1 MNVGQVLS
9 DTAAR
14 IPGKTAVL
22 FKDEKIT
29 YADLELMATR
39 LANKLRVCGV
49 VRGDRVAIVLPNSS
63 RWVVSYL
70 AAMKI
75 GAVAVPLDFRFK
87 ADELVP
93 IFRDAQAR
101 TIVTSSQHPAY
112 RAFSTAEGIDAVVA
126 TGSEGGDECISYE
139 EIMADATLSAAM
151 TADVAE
157 EEDAL
162 YLYTSGTTGKP
173 KGVVLSFAN
182 LDLFPEAMGE
192 ILKISSDMIMGCLL
206 PMSHITGPILCN
218 ELLVRGSTLFIFDQ
232 LRPDKILAAVER
244 YRVNYFHSVPPI
256 FEALINVPHRDRF
269 DVSSLQFVAM
279 MGTSVPLPLIRNFRR
294 VFPSVAV
301 VQGYGLTET
310 SPFITLLPIE
320 YHEKKMGS
328 IGRAVPHAEIRII
341 DESGKE
347 MPDGEAGELI
357 VRGPMLM
364 KGYHGNVPATGE
376 RIKNGWLYTGDIC
389 RKDADGFY
397 YHLGRKDD
405 MIIVGGLNVYPEEVE
420 QVLTAHP
427 GVQAVGVVG
436 MPDSDRGQVIKAVL
450 VVKPGISLTKKEVTA
465 YCNQRLASFKVPKVI
480 EFADELPKSST
491 GKVARRLLIS
501 IEREPARHSLPS

>member
-1 MNVGQVLS
+1 MF
-9 DTAAR
+9 T
-14 IPGKTAVL
+14 
-22 FKDEKIT
+22 
-29 YADLELMATR
+29 
-39 LANKLRVCGV
+39 GV
-49 VRGDRVAIVLPNSS
+49 EDIETV
-63 RWVVSYL
+63 
-70 AAMKI
+70 
-75 GAVAVPLDFRFK
+75 
-87 ADELVP
+87 
-93 IFRDAQAR
+93 
-101 TIVTSSQHPAY
+101 IVT
-112 RAFSTAEGIDAVVA
+112 
-126 TGSEGGDECISYE
+126 GGRGVDGCISYE
-139 EIMADATLSAAM
+139 EVISDSSLSAAIR
-151 TADVAE
+151 ADVAE
-157 EEDAL
+157 EDDAL

-182 LDLFPEAMGE
+182 LDLFPEAMRN
-192 ILKISSDMIMGCLL
+192 ILKISADVIMGCLL

-232 LRPDKILAAVER
+232 LRPDKILAAVEKH
-244 YRVNYFHSVPPI
+244 RVSYFHSVPPI
-256 FEALINVPHRDRF
+256 FEALINVPHRERF
-269 DVSSLQFVAM
+269 DVSSLRFVAM
-279 MGTSVPLPLIRNFRR
+279 MGTSVPLSLMQQFKR

-320 YHEKKMGS
+320 QHMQKMGS
-328 IGRAVPHAEIRII
+328 IGLAVPHAEIRII

-347 MPDGEAGELI
+347 VPEGEAGELI

-364 KGYHGNVPATGE
+364 KGYHGNAQATRE

-427 GVQAVGVVG
+427 GVKEVGVVG

-450 VVKPGISLTKKEVTA
+450 VVKPGSSLTKKEVTA
-465 YCNQRLASFKVPKVI
+465 YCNQRLASFKVPRVI
-480 EFADELPKSST
+480 EFAEELPKSST

-501 IEREPARHSLPS
+501 IGSEPERHRVPS

>member
-9 DTAAR
+9 DIAAKA
-14 IPGKTAVL
+14 PGKTAVI
-22 FKDEKIT
+22 FKDEKLT

-39 LANKLRVCGV
+39 LANKLRACGV
-49 VRGDRVAIVLPNSS
+49 GRGDRVAVVLPNVPQ
-63 RWVVSYL
+63 WVVSY
-70 AAMKI
+70 AAVMKL

-87 ADELVP
+87 EEELVP
-93 IFRDAQAR
+93 IFRDAQVR
-101 TIVTSSQHPAY
+101 TIVTSSQYPSY
-112 RAFSTAEGIDAVVA
+112 RKFSSAPGIDTVVV
-126 TGSEGGDECISYE
+126 TGGEDGDGCVSYE
-139 EIMADATLSAAM
+139 AIMADPTLSASVKVDIAG
-151 TADVAE
+151 

-182 LDLFPEAMGE
+182 LDLFPETMGE
-192 ILKISSDMIMGCLL
+192 VLKISSDVVMGCLL
-206 PMSHITGPILCN
+206 PMSHITGPSLCN
-218 ELLVRGSTLFIFDQ
+218 EFLVRGSTLFIFDQ
-232 LRPDKILAAVER
+232 LRPDKILAAVEK

-279 MGTSVPLPLIRNFRR
+279 MGTSVPLPLIQNFRR

-310 SPFITLLPIE
+310 SPFITLLPME
-320 YHEKKMGS
+320 YHERKMGS

-347 MPDGEAGELI
+347 MPDGEPGELI

-364 KGYHGNVPATGE
+364 KGYHGDIQATRE
-376 RIKNGWLYTGDIC
+376 RIKDGWLYTGDIC
-389 RKDADGFY
+389 KKDADGFY

-405 MIIVGGLNVYPEEVE
+405 MIIIGGLNVYPEEVE
-420 QVLTAHP
+420 QVIATHP
-427 GVQAVGVVG
+427 GVKEVGVVG
-436 MPDSDRGQVIKAVL
+436 VPDSDRGQVIKAVL
-450 VVKPGISLTKKEVTA
+450 VVKPGISLSRKEVTA
-465 YCNQRLASFKVPKVI
+465 YCNQRLAGFKVPRII
-480 EFADELPKSST
+480 EFAGELPKSSI
-491 GKVARRLLIS
+491 GKIARRLLIP
-501 IEREPARHSLPS
+501 IQGDPERHGF

>member
-14 IPGKTAVL
+14 IPGKTAVQ
-22 FKDEKIT
+22 FKHEKLT

-49 VRGDRVAIVLPNSS
+49 IKGDRVAIVLPNSS
-63 RWVVSYL
+63 QWVVSYL
-70 AAMKI
+70 AVMKL

-87 ADELVP
+87 EEELVP
-93 IFRDAQAR
+93 IFRDAQVR
-101 TIVTSSQHPAY
+101 MIVTSSQHPSY
-112 RAFSTAEGIDAVVA
+112 RAFSSAEGIEAVVV
-126 TGSEGGDECISYE
+126 TGGEEDDGSISYE
-139 EIMADATLSAAM
+139 EIMADATLSAAIRV
-151 TADVAE
+151 DIAE

-192 ILKISSDMIMGCLL
+192 ILKMSSDVVMGCLL

-232 LRPDKILAAVER
+232 LRPDKILAAVEK
-244 YRVNYFHSVPPI
+244 YRVYFFHSVPPI

-279 MGTSVPLPLIRNFRR
+279 MGTSVPLPLILNFRR

-301 VQGYGLTET
+301 IQGYGLTET

-320 YHEKKMGS
+320 CHEKKMGS

-347 MPDGEAGELI
+347 VPEGEAGELI

-364 KGYHGNVPATGE
+364 KGYHGNAQATRE

-427 GVQAVGVVG
+427 GVKEVGVVG

-450 VVKPGISLTKKEVTA
+450 VVKPGSSLTKKEVTA
-465 YCNQRLASFKVPKVI
+465 YCNQRLASFKVPRVI

-501 IEREPARHSLPS
+501 IGSEPERHRVPS

>member
-1 MNVGQVLS
+1 MNVGRVLS

-14 IPGKTAVL
+14 VPAKTAVI
-22 FKDEKIT
+22 FKDETLT

-49 VRGDRVAIVLPNSS
+49 VQGDRVAIVLPNSAQ
-63 RWVVSYL
+63 WVVSYL
-70 AAMKI
+70 GVMKL
-75 GAVAVPLDFRFK
+75 GAVAVPLDFRLK
-87 ADELVP
+87 EDELVP
-93 IFRDAQAR
+93 IFHDAQAR
-101 TIVTSSQHPAY
+101 AIVTTSHHPSY
-112 RAFSTAEGIDAVVA
+112 RVFSTAEGIDTVVV
-126 TGSEGGDECISYE
+126 TGGEDKDGCISYE
-139 EIMADATLSAAM
+139 EVMTDATLSEAIRVN
-151 TADVAE
+151 TVE

-173 KGVVLSFAN
+173 KGVVLSCAN

-192 ILKISSDMIMGCLL
+192 MLKISSNVVMGCLL

-232 LRPDKILAAVER
+232 LRPDKILAAVEKH
-244 YRVNYFHSVPPI
+244 RVNYFHSVPPI

-279 MGTSVPLPLIRNFRR
+279 MGTSVPLPLIQNFRR

-310 SPFITLLPIE
+310 SPFITLLPVE
-320 YHEKKMGS
+320 YHEQKMGS
-328 IGRAVPHAEIRII
+328 IGRTVPHAEIKII

-347 MPDGEAGELI
+347 VPDGEAGELI

-364 KGYHGNVPATGE
+364 KGYHGNAQATRE
-376 RIKNGWLYTGDIC
+376 RIRDGWLYTGDIC

-420 QVLTAHP
+420 QVLTVHP
-427 GVQAVGVVG
+427 GVKEVGVVG
-436 MPDSDRGQVIKAVL
+436 VPDSDRGQIIKAVL
-450 VVKPGISLTKKEVTA
+450 VVRSGSVLTKKEVTA
-465 YCNQRLASFKVPKVI
+465 YCNRKLAGFKVPRII
-480 EFADELPKSST
+480 EFTDALPKNST
-491 GKVARRLLIS
+491 GKVARRLLIP
-501 IEREPARHSLPS
+501 IQGDPDLAAER

>member
-9 DTAAR
+9 DTAAKV
-14 IPGKTAVL
+14 PGKTAVI
-22 FKDEKIT
+22 FKDEKLT

-49 VRGDRVAIVLPNSS
+49 VQEDRVAILLPNSS
-63 RWVVSYL
+63 QWVVSYL
-70 AAMKI
+70 AVMKL
-75 GAVAVPLDFRFK
+75 GAVAVPLDFRLK
-87 ADELVP
+87 EEELIP
-93 IFRDAQAR
+93 IFKDAQIKTVITSAHYPSYR
-101 TIVTSSQHPAY
+101 VFAGLEGIETVIVT
-112 RAFSTAEGIDAVVA
+112 
-126 TGSEGGDECISYE
+126 GGQGADECISYE
-139 EIMADATLSAAM
+139 EVIMDSSLSAAVR
-151 TADVAE
+151 AAVAG

-173 KGVVLSFAN
+173 KGVVLGFSN
-182 LDLFPEAMGE
+182 LDLFPEAMGGM
-192 ILKISSDMIMGCLL
+192 LKISSDVIMGCLL

-232 LRPDKILAAVER
+232 LRPDKILAAVEK
-244 YRVNYFHSVPPI
+244 YRVSYFHSVPPI

-279 MGTSVPLPLIRNFRR
+279 MGTSVPLPLIQNFRR

-320 YHEKKMGS
+320 YHEQKVGS
-328 IGRAVPHAEIRII
+328 IGLAVPHAEIKII
-341 DESGKE
+341 DESGRE

-364 KGYHGNVPATGE
+364 KGYHGNLQATRE
-376 RIKNGWLYTGDIC
+376 RIRDGWLYTGDIC
-389 RKDADGFY
+389 RKDTDGFY

-427 GVQAVGVVG
+427 GVKEVGVVG
-436 MPDSDRGQVIKAVL
+436 VPDRDRGQVIKAVV
-450 VVKPGISLTKKEVTA
+450 VVKPGSVLTKKEVTA
-465 YCNQRLASFKVPKVI
+465 YCNQKLASFKVPRII
-480 EFADELPKSST
+480 EFTDELPKSST

-501 IEREPARHSLPS
+501 IQGDPDRHSV